1 MARALGGLTQ
11 KTSNWCVDS
20 ATVVLGPFRM
30 DARTAELP
38 VTLQRESWLRRERAS
53 GRFYDRLMVVLGLVM
68 LGMIALAVALLKR
81 EAQPGTLLYAP
92 LSALLLIG
100 ILLPAIAVMALY
112 ARKVAVRRAEEGGL
126 GSGRL
131 HVRLVALF
139 TAIAAIPT
147 VLVAI
152 FASVLFQSGLE
163 FWFSNR
169 ARNMLENT
177 VQIAQASYQREL
189 DRVTS
194 ETTTMSSDL
203 AGYLQQLSIGD
214 PRFGDLF
221 AKQVY
226 IRNLSE
232 AVIVNVGKDGIP
244 RSLILVNPYDRPLER
259 IISKEKIA
267 GLKGRHSVPIN
278 SADRIGALVPLNY
291 GPQTYLYAARVFDPQ
306 FRQQIERS
314 SDVLHDYRSLLKRSR
329 VNQLQFNAA
338 LLLGSLIIV
347 GLSILTA
354 LKLADRL
361 VRPVGELVDAAGRI
375 EIGDFSAR
383 VPVSNTDDEVQTLAT
398 AFNQMT
404 ERLEEQT
411 TELRTANTQL
421 ETRRAFIEAVLSSVT
436 AGVIAVDTKRS
447 ILLLNRSAE
456 TLLEKG
462 EAIEGKALAA
472 VSPELEEFML
482 GQQSEANVLITADGV
497 QRTLAVKRVRYQDGS
512 VLTFDDITDQLTDQ
526 RRAAWSDIARRIAH
540 EIKNPLTPIQ
550 LAAERLQRR
559 FGGEIASDKETF
571 ERLTGTIVRQVGDLR
586 RMVDEFSNFARMPKP
601 VFRDENVH
609 EIARQ
614 ALFLHEVAHPAISF
628 ALEPPNGEF
637 RMVCDRRQLAQAL
650 TNVVKNGVEAIE
662 SRRNRGEHSLAGDRI
677 ELKVHEQ
684 GDLLVIDVLDTGVG
698 LPEDRERLTE
708 PYMTTRVRGTG
719 LGLAIVK
726 KIVEEH
732 MGEIAFLD
740 RQGGGTHVRISFDRA
755 KLEALAS
762 DEASQSKDDDNDD
775 DEDA

>member
-1 MARALGGLTQ
+1 
-11 KTSNWCVDS
+11 
-20 ATVVLGPFRM
+20 M
-30 DARTAELP
+30 DARTAESP
-38 VTLQRESWLRRERAS
+38 VTMQQESWLKRERAS
-53 GRFYDRLMVVLGLVM
+53 GRFYDRLMALTAIIFV
-68 LGMIALAVALLKR
+68 GMIGLSAWLLNR
-81 EAQPGTLLYAP
+81 SAEPGTLLSPP
-92 LSALLLIG
+92 LIAVLLIA
-100 ILLPAIAVMALY
+100 ILLPAIALMALY
-112 ARKVAVRRAEEGGL
+112 ARRIAVRRAERGGL

-139 TAIAAIPT
+139 TAIAAVPT

-177 VQIAQASYQREL
+177 VQVATSTYQYEL
-189 DRVTS
+189 DRVAS
-194 ETTTMSSDL
+194 EAVAMAGDL
-203 AGYLQQLSIGD
+203 TGYLQKIPIDD
-214 PRFGDLF
+214 PQFNTGLALQTYR
-221 AKQVY
+221 
-226 IRNLSE
+226 
-232 AVIVNVGKDGIP
+232 
-244 RSLILVNPYDRPLER
+244 RSLNEAAIVHIGSAQEVQTLAVASGTYGLSLNDERLKAAVAKLRKLPDNASVDAETPER
-259 IISKEKIA
+259 IA
-267 GLKGRHSVPIN
+267 VVTRLGAVP
-278 SADRIGALVPLNY
+278 D
-291 GPQTYLYAARVFDPQ
+291 TYLYVGRVDPEVAGQIARAN
-306 FRQQIERS
+306 E
-314 SDVLHDYRSLLKRSR
+314 VLADYRALLTKSR
-329 VNQLQFNAA
+329 ANQLKFNAA
-338 LLLGSLIIV
+338 LLLGALIIV

-361 VRPVGELVDAAGRI
+361 VRPVGELVNAAGRI
-375 EIGDFSAR
+375 EAGDFSAR
-383 VPVSNTDDEVQTLAT
+383 VPVGGTEDEVQTLAT

-411 TELRTANTQL
+411 TELRSANTQL
-421 ETRRAFIEAVLSSVT
+421 DTRRAFIEAVLSSVT
-436 AGVIAVDTKRS
+436 AGVFALDAQHR

-456 TLLEKG
+456 TLLEQG
-462 EAIEGKALAA
+462 EPIEGKALGA
-472 VSPELEEFML
+472 VSAELEEFMR
-482 GQQSEANVLITADGV
+482 GQQSEANVLIAADGA

-559 FGGEIASDKETF
+559 FGGEIESDKDTF

-601 VFRDENVH
+601 VFREENVH

-614 ALFLHEVAHPAISF
+614 ALFLHEVAHPAITFS
-628 ALEPPNGEF
+628 LEPPTGDF

-650 TNVVKNGVEAIE
+650 TNVVKNAVEAIE
-662 SRRNRGEHSLAGDRI
+662 SRRNRGEHSLAGDRVD
-677 ELKVHEQ
+677 LKLRDNGGQ
-684 GDLLVIDVLDTGVG
+684 LVIDLFDTGIG

-740 RQGGGTHVRISFDRA
+740 RRGGGTHVRISFDAARLA
-755 KLEALAS
+755 ALAGDGA
-762 DEASQSKDDDNDD
+762 DEADGENNQNG
-775 DEDA
+775 EEA

>member
-1 MARALGGLTQ
+1 
-11 KTSNWCVDS
+11 
-20 ATVVLGPFRM
+20 M
-30 DARTAELP
+30 DARTAESP
-38 VTLQRESWLRRERAS
+38 VTSQHESWLQRERAS
-53 GRFYDRLMVVLGLVM
+53 GRFYDRLMVLLA
-68 LGMIALAVALLKR
+68 LILAGMIGLSAWLLSR
-81 EAQPGTLLYAP
+81 SAEPGTLLSPP
-92 LSALLLIG
+92 LIALLLIA
-100 ILLPAIAVMALY
+100 ILLPAIALMALY
-112 ARKVAVRRAEEGGL
+112 ARKVAVQRAEAGGL

-139 TAIAAIPT
+139 TAIAAVPT

-177 VQIAQASYQREL
+177 VQVAQGAYQYEL
-189 DRVTS
+189 GTVGDEATA
-194 ETTTMSSDL
+194 MAGDL
-203 AGYLQQLSIGD
+203 TGYLQKISIDD
-214 PRFGDLF
+214 PRFKTAF
-221 AKQVY
+221 AYQTY
-226 IRNLSE
+226 Q
-232 AVIVNVGKDGIP
+232 
-244 RSLILVNPYDRPLER
+244 RSLNE
-259 IISKEKIA
+259 A
-267 GLKGRHSVPIN
+267 
-278 SADRIGALVPLNY
+278 ALVTV
-291 GPQTYLYAARVFDPQ
+291 GSSGDIQTLAVANGYVGMLDEHRIRAAISRLQRLPENASVDAETPNRISVITRLAPGTKSYLYAGRVVN
-306 FRQQIERS
+306 
-314 SDVLHDYRSLLKRSR
+314 SDIAAQTNRANAVFHDYRALLKRSR
-329 VNQLQFNAA
+329 VNQLRFNLA

-347 GLSILTA
+347 GLSIMTA

-361 VRPVGELVDAAGRI
+361 VRPVGELVNAAGRI
-375 EIGDFSAR
+375 ETGDFSAR
-383 VPVSNTDDEVQTLAT
+383 VPVSNTEDEVQTLAT

-411 TELRTANTQL
+411 NELRSANTQL

-436 AGVIAVDTKRS
+436 AGVVAVDTQHN

-456 TLLEKG
+456 TLLEQG
-462 EAIEGKALAA
+462 EPIEGKAL
-472 VSPELEEFML
+472 VSISPELEEFMR
-482 GQQSEANVLITADGV
+482 GQQSEANVLITAEGA

-512 VLTFDDITDQLTDQ
+512 VLTFDDITDQLSDQ

-559 FGGEIASDKETF
+559 FGEEISSDKDTF

-628 ALEPPNGEF
+628 ALEPPSGEI

-662 SRRNRGEHSLAGDRI
+662 SRRNRGEHSLAGDRV
-677 ELKVHEQ
+677 ELKLHKE
-684 GDLLVIDVLDTGVG
+684 GGLLIFDVLDTGVG

-740 RQGGGTHVRISFDRA
+740 RPGGGTHVRISFDTE
-755 KLEALAS
+755 KLAALES
-762 DEASQSKDDDNDD
+762 DDTPPRTEEGNDD
-775 DEDA
+775 VEDG